1 MKTIGYVRVSSVQ
14 QEVDSQR
21 QLLLKYAQQNR
32 MLIDEFIE
40 CSVSSRLSP
49 KERRIDELLNV
60 LCAGDI
66 LLVSELSRL
75 GRNMLEVLN
84 IINSLSEQQVKIVF
98 VRQPEL
104 STTAAHGKLLL
115 ILYSYFSEAERD
127 FIASRTRA
135 GLDAARSR
143 GVRLGRPKGSKNLRT
158 SLFDPHRAEII
169 RFLKQG
175 VPVNTI
181 LRIVNGER
189 QKDEK
194 LSYTA
199 IRYYITNDY
208 ELVQYSLK
216 TYRVRKS
223 GDDLQ

>member
-1 MKTIGYVRVSSVQ
+1 MKIIGYIRVSTTVQ
-14 QEVDSQR
+14 DVDSQR

-40 CSVSSRLSP
+40 CSVSSRLST
-49 KERRIDELLNV
+49 KERRIDELLDM
-60 LCAGDI
+60 LGADDI

-84 IINSLSEQQVKIVF
+84 IINGLSVKNIKIIF

-115 ILYSYFSEAERD
+115 SIYAYFAEAERD
-127 FIASRTRA
+127 FISQRTRA
-135 GLDAARSR
+135 GLEAAKLR
-143 GVRLGRPKGSKNLRT
+143 GVTLGRPLGSKNERP
-158 SLFDPHRAEII
+158 SQFDPHRVEIL
-169 RFLKQG
+169 RYMKQG

-181 LRIVNGER
+181 LKIINVEGN
-189 QKDEK
+189 DK

-199 IRYYITNDY
+199 LRYYIMHDD
-208 ELVQYSLK
+208 ELV
-216 TYRVRKS
+216 KS
-223 GDDLQ
+223 RR

>member
-1 MKTIGYVRVSSVQ
+1 MKIIGYIRVSSVQ
-14 QEVDSQR
+14 QDVDSQR

-40 CSVSSRLSP
+40 CNVSSRLSP
-49 KERRIDELLNV
+49 KERRIDELLNILSV
-60 LCAGDI
+60 DDI
-66 LLVSELSRL
+66 LLVSELSRM

-84 IINSLSEQQVKIVF
+84 IINDLSIRHVKIIF

-115 ILYSYFSEAERD
+115 SIYAYFSESERT
-127 FIASRTRA
+127 FIANRTRA

-143 GVRLGRPKGSKNLRT
+143 GVKLGRPHGSKNLRT
-158 SLFDPHRAEII
+158 SPFEPHRAEII

-181 LRIVNGER
+181 LRIINGER
-189 QKDEK
+189 QKDAK

-199 IRYYITNDY
+199 IRYYISTEMLRIGKD
-208 ELVQYSLK
+208 
-216 TYRVRKS
+216 
-223 GDDLQ
+223 